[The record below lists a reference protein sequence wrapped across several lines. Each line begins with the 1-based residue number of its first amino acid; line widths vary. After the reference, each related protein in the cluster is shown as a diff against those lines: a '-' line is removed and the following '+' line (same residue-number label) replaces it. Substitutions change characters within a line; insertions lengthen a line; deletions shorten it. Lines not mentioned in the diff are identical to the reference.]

1 MSHKLIC
8 PHCKRELYL
17 SKSGIC
23 ISADAFFAAQNA
35 ELIAQKLQEQGIE
48 FGVIEGVKKN
58 DE

>member
-1 MSHKLIC
+1 MSHKFIC

-23 ISADAFFAAQNA
+23 ISADAFFAAQNT
-35 ELIAQKLQEQGIE
+35 ELIAEKLKEQGIE
-48 FGVIEGVKKN
+48 FGVVEGVKKN

>member
-35 ELIAQKLQEQGIE
+35 ELIA
-48 FGVIEGVKKN
+48 
-58 DE
+58 